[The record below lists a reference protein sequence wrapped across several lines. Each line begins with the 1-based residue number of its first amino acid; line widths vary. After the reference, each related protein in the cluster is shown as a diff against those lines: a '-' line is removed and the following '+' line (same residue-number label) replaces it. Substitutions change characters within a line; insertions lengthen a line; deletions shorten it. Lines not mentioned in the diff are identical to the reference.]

1 MYGRC
6 EKILQIGAGEPLK
19 RTFHEVCE
27 TSLKNFRFMILLKK
41 AIIRQVKRLE
51 RNSAD
56 VSDDVKKDQEGIMK
70 RTIKDSVFTDLFQDK
85 KYLLQLYKSLHPED
99 TDVTEND
106 LNDITIK
113 NVLTD
118 NIYNDLGFTVG
129 DKLMILV
136 EAQSSVWTVNII
148 VRALMYLVQTWHD
161 YFERTKQN
169 LYKSKKVQM
178 PIPEIYVIFTGE
190 RKTRPSEISLSQEF
204 FGGKECAVDVKVKM
218 IYDGKEGDII
228 NQYVIFTKVCNEQ
241 MKKYG
246 RTRKAVMEAIRICK
260 DRNVLSEY
268 LSSKES
274 EVVDI
279 MMVLYDEEQIM
290 RSYVE
295 SEVYDSKI
303 ETAKEMIESQEPIEK
318 IIKYS
323 RLPKEII
330 LELQRKE
337 SL

>member
-1 MYGRC
+1 M
-6 EKILQIGAGEPLK
+6 KKQ
-19 RTFHEVCE
+19 
-27 TSLKNFRFMILLKK
+27 RFVILLKK
-41 AIIRQVKRLE
+41 EADTRQVKRLE
-51 RNSAD
+51 RND
-56 VSDDVKKDQEGIMK
+56 VEIVDNVKKDQEGIMK

-169 LYKSKKVQM
+169 LYKSKKVQI
-178 PIPEIYVIFTGE
+178 PIPEVYVIFTGE

-228 NQYVIFTKVCNEQ
+228 NQYVMFTKVCNEQ

-274 EVVDI
+274 EVVSI
-279 MMVLYDEEQIM
+279 MMVLYDEEEIM

-295 SEVYDSKI
+295 SEVYEATQKAQYNEKI
-303 ETAKEMIESQEPIEK
+303 ETAKRMLNDGVLPLDKVAEFSNLPLEVIE
-318 IIKYS
+318 
-323 RLPKEII
+323 RLAN
-330 LELQRKE
+330 ELQPV
-337 SL
+337 

>member
-1 MYGRC
+1 MD
-6 EKILQIGAGEPLK
+6 KINMDTINSE
-19 RTFHEVCE
+19 RTEQKEV
-27 TSLKNFRFMILLKK
+27 
-41 AIIRQVKRLE
+41 
-51 RNSAD
+51 
-56 VSDDVKKDQEGIMK
+56 MK
-70 RTIKDSVFTDLFQDK
+70 RTIKDSVFADLFQDK
-85 KYLLQLYKSLHPED
+85 KYLLQLYKALHPED
-99 TDVTEND
+99 TDVTEDD

-148 VRALMYLVQTWHD
+148 VRALMYLAQTWHD

-178 PIPEIYVIFTGE
+178 PMPEIYVIFTGE

-204 FGGKECAVDVKVKM
+204 FDGKECGIDVRVKM

-228 NQYVIFTKVCNEQ
+228 NQYVLFTKICNEQ
-241 MKKYG
+241 MKEHG

-260 DRNVLSEY
+260 NRDVLREY
-268 LSSKES
+268 LSNRES
-274 EVVDI
+274 EVVSI
-279 MMVLYDEEQIM
+279 MMVLYDEEEIM

-295 SEVYDSKI
+295 SERHDEKI
-303 ETAKEMIESQEPIEK
+303 ETAKRLLQMQKLANDDIAAGSGLTIEEVEK
-318 IIKYS
+318 
-323 RLPKEII
+323 LAD
-330 LELQRKE
+330 ELQ
-337 SL
+337 LV

>member
-1 MYGRC
+1 MD
-6 EKILQIGAGEPLK
+6 KINMDTINSE
-19 RTFHEVCE
+19 RTEQKEV
-27 TSLKNFRFMILLKK
+27 
-41 AIIRQVKRLE
+41 
-51 RNSAD
+51 
-56 VSDDVKKDQEGIMK
+56 MK
-70 RTIKDSVFTDLFQDK
+70 RTIKDSVFADLFQDK
-85 KYLLQLYKSLHPED
+85 KYLLQLYKALHPED
-99 TDVTEND
+99 TDVTEDD

-178 PIPEIYVIFTGE
+178 PMPEIYVIFTGE

-204 FGGKECAVDVKVKM
+204 FDGKECGIDVRVKM

-228 NQYVIFTKVCNEQ
+228 NQYVLFTKICNEQ
-241 MKKYG
+241 MKEHG

-260 DRNVLSEY
+260 DRDVLREY
-268 LSSKES
+268 LSNRES
-274 EVVDI
+274 EVVSI
-279 MMVLYDEEQIM
+279 MMVLYDEEEIM

-295 SEVYDSKI
+295 SERYEAKRDEKI
-303 ETAKEMIESQEPIEK
+303 ETARRLLQMQKLANDDIAAGSGLTIEEVEK
-318 IIKYS
+318 
-323 RLPKEII
+323 LAD
-330 LELQRKE
+330 ELQ
-337 SL
+337 LV

>member
-1 MYGRC
+1 M
-6 EKILQIGAGEPLK
+6 EKNDVEILD
-19 RTFHEVCE
+19 
-27 TSLKNFRFMILLKK
+27 N
-41 AIIRQVKRLE
+41 
-51 RNSAD
+51 
-56 VSDDVKKDQEGIMK
+56 VKKEQEGIMK

-85 KYLLQLYKSLHPED
+85 KYLLQLYKALHPED
-99 TDVTEND
+99 TDVTEDD

-169 LYKSKKVQM
+169 LYKSKKVKM
-178 PIPEIYVIFTGE
+178 PMPEIYVIFTGE

-204 FGGKECAVDVKVKM
+204 FGGKDCGIDVKVKM

-246 RTRKAVMEAIRICK
+246 RTRKAVLEAIRICK

-279 MMVLYDEEQIM
+279 MMVLYDEEEIM

-295 SEVYDSKI
+295 SERHDAWYDSKI
-303 ETAKEMIESQEPIEK
+303 DTARRMLDDGTLSLDKVAEISDLPIEV
-318 IIKYS
+318 I
-323 RLPKEII
+323 R
-330 LELQRKE
+330 ELADDLQ
-337 SL
+337 SV

>member
-1 MYGRC
+1 M
-6 EKILQIGAGEPLK
+6 KKQ
-19 RTFHEVCE
+19 
-27 TSLKNFRFMILLKK
+27 RFVILLKK
-41 AIIRQVKRLE
+41 EADTRQVKRLE
-51 RNSAD
+51 RND
-56 VSDDVKKDQEGIMK
+56 VEIVDNVKKDHEGIMK

-85 KYLLQLYKSLHPED
+85 KYLLQLYKALHPED

-169 LYKSKKVQM
+169 LYKSKKVKM
-178 PIPEIYVIFTGE
+178 PMPEIYVIFTGE

-204 FGGKECAVDVKVKM
+204 FGGKDCGIDVKVKM

-246 RTRKAVMEAIRICK
+246 RTRKAVLEAIRICK

-279 MMVLYDEEQIM
+279 MMVLYDEEEIM

-295 SEVYDSKI
+295 SERHDAWYDSKI
-303 ETAKEMIESQEPIEK
+303 DTARRMLDDGTLSLDKVAEISDLPIEV
-318 IIKYS
+318 I
-323 RLPKEII
+323 R
-330 LELQRKE
+330 ELADDLQ
-337 SL
+337 SV